1 MLGNYLKIA
10 YRNLVRRKSYAAINV
25 LGLAI
30 GLAACLV
37 IGLFVRHELSYDRFH
52 PNADRVYRVVHPSP
66 DGDGGQPRVPPGL
79 AQVVES
85 RFPEVE
91 HATEVS
97 WPRTTLMALGAERRY
112 VDDVVTADD
121 NFFDVFPFE
130 LLRGNPEIVLAGPN
144 RLVLTQSLAQRFFG
158 DQDPVGQVV
167 RVEDGADYTVT
178 GVVEDVPSNAH
189 FSFQALRSLTA
200 KQRTDRYGSDVRWGF
215 FGEFLYVVLHEGSDP
230 EALGN
235 KLTAYAKAADTPEW
249 VHDQVQFSIQP
260 VTAIHLHSDFSGE
273 IAPQSDVRYL
283 YLFSAIGVLILL
295 IACVNYM
302 NLATARSAGRAR
314 EVGMRKVVGAH
325 RGQLV
330 GQFLGEAVLMGL
342 LAMLLAMALA
352 HLAVPFVN
360 RLTGQALRAEA
371 ATDGPG
377 LLVMLGVVLVV
388 GVGSGLYPA
397 LFLSRFQ
404 PVRVLRGHGSSK
416 GGGRLL
422 RQALTTFQFAASAAL
437 IIGTLV
443 VQFQL
448 DYVQSKRLG
457 FDKEHIVTFTSSHLG
472 EQYPAFKQ
480 AAEEHAAI
488 ESVTFGPPMGIGH
501 VNLRMSVGSV
511 EGKSPEEVKWL
522 SVLAVDYDYAETVG
536 LRLVAGRSFSRD
548 RPDVGKAVLLS
559 EAATRVLGIADDPL
573 GKTVEING
581 LGEEELKTVIGI
593 VEDAHNVSLHN
604 PVEPLAFA
612 LQPGGYWTALA
623 RLAPGRTEAGLEA
636 LEAIWSQFLPER
648 PFTFEFLD
656 DRIEAQYQ
664 AEQRLARIFSLFS
677 ALAVF
682 VACLGLFGLVAFTA
696 EQRTKEIGIR
706 KVLGASVASIVALLS
721 KDFAGLV
728 LVAFAV
734 AVPVA
739 YLVMRRW
746 LDGFAYRIEI
756 GLGIFLLAGG
766 LVLLIALATVSYH
779 AIKAA
784 TADPVKSLR
793 YE

>member
-1 MLGNYLKIA
+1 MLTNYLKIA
-10 YRNLVRRKSYAAINV
+10 YRNLVRQKGYAFINV
-25 LGLAI
+25 AGLAV

-37 IGLFVRHELSYDRFH
+37 IALFVRHELSYDRFH
-52 PNADRVYRVVHPSP
+52 PNADRVYRVVQPAP
-66 DGDGGQPRVPPGL
+66 DGEGGQPRVPPGL

-91 HATEVS
+91 HATEVN
-97 WPRTTLMALGAERRY
+97 WPRTTLVALGGERNY
-112 VDDVVTADD
+112 VDDVVTVDD
-121 NFFDVFPFE
+121 TFFGVFPFK
-130 LLRGNPEIVLAGPN
+130 LLRGNPKTALAGPN
-144 RLVLTQSLAQRFFG
+144 RLVLTRSLAGRLFG
-158 DQDPVGQVV
+158 DQDPMGQVM
-167 RVEDGADYTVT
+167 RIEDEADYTVT
-178 GVVEDVPSNAH
+178 GIMEDVPSNAH

-200 KQRTDRYGSDVRWGF
+200 KQRTDRYGSDVRWDF
-215 FGEFLYVVLHEGSDP
+215 FGDFLYVALHAGSDP
-230 EALGN
+230 EALED
-235 KLTAYAKAADTPEW
+235 KLMAYAKTADTPEW
-249 VHDQVQFSIQP
+249 VRNQMQLAVQP
-260 VTAIHLHSDFSGE
+260 VTAIHLHSDLSGE

-342 LAMLLAMALA
+342 LAMLLAVALA
-352 HLAVPFVN
+352 HLAVPLVN
-360 RLTGQALRAEA
+360 RLTGQVLEAGA

-388 GVGSGLYPA
+388 SVGSGLYPA
-397 LFLSRFQ
+397 LLLSRFR
-404 PVRVLRGHGSSK
+404 PVRMLRGHGSDK

-422 RQALTTFQFAASAAL
+422 RQVLTTFQFAASAVL

-448 DYVQSKRLG
+448 DYVQNMRLG
-457 FDKEHIVTFTSSHLG
+457 FDKEHVVTFRSSHLG

-488 ESVTFGPPMGIGH
+488 ESVTSGPPMGIGH
-501 VNLRMSVGSV
+501 ANFRTSIGSV
-511 EGKSPEEVKWL
+511 EGKKPDEITWL
-522 SVLAVDYDYAETVG
+522 SVLTVDYDYAETMG
-536 LRLVAGRSFSRD
+536 LHLVAGRSFSRERSD
-548 RPDVGKAVLLS
+548 AGGTVLLS
-559 EAATRVLGIADDPL
+559 EAATQVLGIADDPI

-581 LGEEELKTVIGI
+581 LSEEGPPTVIGV

-604 PVEPLAFA
+604 PVELLAFA
-612 LQPGGYWTALA
+612 LEPEGYWTGLA

-636 LEAIWSQFLPER
+636 LETTWNQFLPAR
-648 PFTFEFLD
+648 PFAFEFLD

-664 AEQRLARIFSLFS
+664 AEQRLARIFGLFS
-677 ALAVF
+677 VLAVF

-721 KDFAGLV
+721 KDFLKLV
-728 LVAFAV
+728 GIAFIIA
-734 AVPVA
+734 APVA
-739 YLVMRRW
+739 YFAMQRW
-746 LDGFAYRIEI
+746 LEDFAYRIDLGV
-756 GLGIFLLAGG
+756 GLCVLAGVI
-766 LVLLIALATVSYH
+766 VLLIALGTVCYQ
-779 AIKAA
+779 AIRAA
-784 TADPVKSLR
+784 TADPVESLR